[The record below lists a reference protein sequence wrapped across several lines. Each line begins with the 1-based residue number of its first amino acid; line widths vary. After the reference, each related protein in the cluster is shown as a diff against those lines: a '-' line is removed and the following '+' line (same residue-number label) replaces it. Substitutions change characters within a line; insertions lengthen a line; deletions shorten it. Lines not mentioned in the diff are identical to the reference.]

1 MKSRERSERDFHSE
15 ATGSARAQRRPG
27 PIPGRPR
34 LVALF
39 CLFAAA
45 CGGPEA
51 QTPAASGKDTTARV
65 RAFEEMEDEIL
76 RDLSTVD
83 GRFARRARITP
94 RPADLDR
101 IAMQALLAED
111 PTVAVIDGA
120 IDPFSFEARA
130 RGLAAAKKKIAG
142 LPTDLPK
149 TAGGP
154 TQSPAFER
162 DLLAHLVD
170 EEVLRLEEE
179 RALPRS
185 ASALVRAVV
194 DTWCPPKTPEEAE
207 GRDRWLAKRLD
218 EVQDSLAAVTTSART
233 PNAAAA
239 LDPVRAREL
248 DDALDA
254 LEHLIDVPGFT
265 KATQALVRVRNA
277 LESHSARPAEA
288 ARSEWSDVAKRIKMH
303 LGVTYT
309 GENIELMLAG
319 AQKRLAAMAKAAR
332 EPSATQE
339 RAKID
344 ADTHARQLAR
354 VMFATG
360 ECADNVSGSRVRSMS
375 PPAERLAVCHLRQAV
390 ARAEPSGITLAVAYA
405 ALHDHVVVARWALEV
420 ARGTATIAQA
430 SSKHHFLTPAA
441 LDERARYERIA
452 LARPVLAIGAG
463 LAATLLVVGDNPP
476 KQARAWALL
485 GDVPLDIA
493 GTELQ
498 LRPVDAR

>member
-1 MKSRERSERDFHSE
+1 V
-15 ATGSARAQRRPG
+15 RP
-27 PIPGRPR
+27 PHA
-34 LVALF
+34 ALL
-39 CLFAAA
+39 CLCLLPAA

-51 QTPAASGKDTTARV
+51 QTPAAGGKDSTARV

-101 IAMQALLAED
+101 VAMQALLAED

-130 RGLAAAKKKIAG
+130 RGLASAKKKIAG

-149 TAGGP
+149 SGEGAA
-154 TQSPAFER
+154 QSPAFER
-162 DLLAHLVD
+162 DLLARLVD
-170 EEVLRLEEE
+170 EEVLRLDEE

-185 ASALVRAVV
+185 ASALVRAVA
-194 DTWCPPKTPEEAE
+194 DTWSPPKSAEEAE

-218 EVQDSLAAVTTSART
+218 QVHDSLAS
-233 PNAAAA
+233 NATAA

-265 KATQALVRVRNA
+265 KATQALVRVREA
-277 LESHSARPAEA
+277 LESQSARPAESA
-288 ARSEWSDVAKRIKMH
+288 HSEWEAIAKRMKVH
-303 LGVTYT
+303 LGVTY
-309 GENIELMLAG
+309 GPENIDVMLAD
-319 AQKRLAAMAKAAR
+319 AQKRFAALAKAAR
-332 EPSATQE
+332 EAQ
-339 RAKID
+339 KLD
-344 ADTHARQLAR
+344 ADAHARELAR

-360 ECADNVSGSRVRSMS
+360 ECADNIAGSRVRSMT
-375 PPAERLAVCHLRQAV
+375 PPPERVAVCHLRQAV
-390 ARAEPSGITLAVAYA
+390 ARAEPSGMTLSVAYA
-405 ALHDHVVVARWALEV
+405 ALHDHVVVARWALDV
-420 ARGTATIAQA
+420 ARGTSTIAQA
-430 SSKHHFLTPAA
+430 SSKHHFMTPAA

-452 LARPVLAIGAG
+452 LARPVAAIGAG
-463 LAATLLVVGDNPP
+463 LAAALLVVGDNPP
-476 KQARAWALL
+476 KQARAWALF
-485 GDVPLDIA
+485 GDVPLDVA